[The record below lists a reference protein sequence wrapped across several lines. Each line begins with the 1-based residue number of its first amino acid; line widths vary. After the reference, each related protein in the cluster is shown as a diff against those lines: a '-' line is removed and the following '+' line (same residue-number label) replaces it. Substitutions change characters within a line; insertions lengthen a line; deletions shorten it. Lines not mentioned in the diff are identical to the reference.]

1 MADGIRDGIKT
12 IKKGDAGYPEQLLQ
26 IPRPPEILYCKGNIE
41 LLKKPMAA
49 IIGSRKCSE
58 YGKQVAMKLG
68 RNLAEAG
75 AVVLSG
81 MAKGIDSFG
90 HLGALRRG
98 EKGKASGTGKS
109 GETVA
114 VLGCGVDICYPA
126 ENRKLYDEICADGLI
141 ISEYPPGTKPMPY
154 MFPQRNRIIAG
165 LAQVVT
171 VVEAG
176 RDSGALITA
185 TLAEEYGREVF
196 AVPGNINS
204 IWSLGT
210 NKLIADGAM
219 PVVVLDDVVRA
230 MNLPAL
236 DFSAKSASSI
246 SDGLSELERSIVDLV
261 AANGEVSLEF
271 LCNRLGKNPVE
282 LNGIVMILEIKGILA
297 TNFGKIF
304 VANF

>member
-1 MADGIRDGIKT
+1 MAEGIRDGIKT

-26 IPRPPEILYCKGNIE
+26 IPRPPEILYCRGNIE

-90 HLGALRRG
+90 HLGALRRD
-98 EKGKASGTGKS
+98 EKGISGKS

-236 DFSAKSASSI
+236 DFSAKSASSS

>member
-1 MADGIRDGIKT
+1 MTDGIRDGIKT

-98 EKGKASGTGKS
+98 EKGISGKS

-126 ENRKLYDEICADGLI
+126 ENRKLYDEICAEGLI

-236 DFSAKSASSI
+236 DFSAKSASSS

>member
-1 MADGIRDGIKT
+1 MTEGIKDGIKT
-12 IKKGDAGYPEQLLQ
+12 IKKGDAWYPEQLLQ
-26 IPRPPEILYCKGNIE
+26 IPRPPEILYCKGNME

-90 HLGALRRG
+90 HLGALRNG
-98 EKGKASGTGKS
+98 GTGKND
-109 GETVA
+109 ETVA

-246 SDGLSELERSIVDLV
+246 SGGLSELEQRIVDLV
-261 AANGEVSLEF
+261 ATNGEVSLEF
-271 LCNRLGKNPVE
+271 LCNKLGKNPVE

>member
-1 MADGIRDGIKT
+1 MAEGIRDEIKT

-98 EKGKASGTGKS
+98 ETGKASG
-109 GETVA
+109 TVA